1 MYKVLRLFFLALDGG
16 HGGLVPISERC
27 SENKAWMNTHTHTL
41 ITLLFSC
48 SLKINKHLWM
58 RTFSVEIIL
67 FRCCKN
73 SQLLF
78 SFYNWKLQILP
89 LTMKLCTPNDN
100 QYVCVVS
107 LAVRGR
113 LLCLLPDLQLS
124 VLASS
129 WSVPRGFQVC
139 HQFCILL
146 SWTLDFTLDISPFV
160 FNLPASVC
168 LQFGSV
174 MICNESAAR
183 ATYFMWIVTL
193 LPLGQWCLVLVGDQ
207 RQDSWGCSLS
217 CSSWFI
223 QLRVTW
229 ILAWL
234 RRVLIQ

>member
-1 MYKVLRLFFLALDGG
+1 MYKVLRLFFLALDRG

-27 SENKAWMNTHTHTL
+27 SENNTHTL

-48 SLKINKHLWM
+48 SWKINKHLWM

-78 SFYNWKLQILP
+78 SFYYWKLQILP
-89 LTMKLCTPNDN
+89 LTMKLCTANEN

-139 HQFCILL
+139 PQFCISHWTSALL
-146 SWTLDFTLDISPFV
+146 FSTCP
-160 FNLPASVC
+160 
-168 LQFGSV
+168 
-174 MICNESAAR
+174 
-183 ATYFMWIVTL
+183 
-193 LPLGQWCLVLVGDQ
+193 PLCV
-207 RQDSWGCSLS
+207 
-217 CSSWFI
+217 CSSV
-223 QLRVTW
+223 QLWSVTSRPQEPRT
-229 ILAWL
+229 LCGSL
-234 RRVLIQ
+234 HFFLLGSDVLS

>member
-27 SENKAWMNTHTHTL
+27 SENNTHTHTR

-78 SFYNWKLQILP
+78 SFYYWKLQILP
-89 LTMKLCTPNDN
+89 LTMKLCTANEN

-107 LAVRGR
+107 LAVCRTSVVPATWSPALGPR
-113 LLCLLPDLQLS
+113 VVLIRPSWFSGLSS
-124 VLASS
+124 VLY
-129 WSVPRGFQVC
+129 
-139 HQFCILL
+139 
-146 SWTLDFTLDISPFV
+146 FTLDISPFV

-193 LPLGQWCLVLVGDQ
+193 LPPGQWCLVLVGDQ

-229 ILAWL
+229 IHAWL
-234 RRVLIQ
+234 WRVLIQ